1 MTGEVLRR
9 PKAGEDC
16 IVTAWPLVREGRKET
31 AGVALFSADG
41 ELLARAHQVWIV
53 MGPPPQPQAAAPE
66 AVSA

>member
-9 PKAGEDC
+9 PAAGEPC

-41 ELLARAHQVWIV
+41 ELLARGHQVWIV
-53 MGPPPQPQAAAPE
+53 SAPPPQAAA
-66 AVSA
+66 A